1 MIPVQ
6 SFSRLIPLCLS
17 LFILALPANGQKKKK
32 VSAEEMR
39 KMEAHLAKVNAESNF
54 LEGEKYF
61 ILEDYTKAFYFFQHV
76 LEQEPDNAPA
86 LYKCAEVLSRSN
98 KDEDVRRAAEYIQHA
113 LDIDKQN
120 PYYYLLASNIYTGLN
135 DYSKAAGLLE
145 TLMKEIPGNERYL
158 FELAAIYQ
166 YAKKPEEAIRIYN
179 RAESVYGINETCSQ
193 QKQSLYQQMGK
204 VNEALEEAR
213 RLVDTFPEEERFVM
227 TYAEALAQNNQVK
240 KATELIEQFVL
251 QHPDAGG
258 SRVLLAGFYRD
269 QGMEDKARTLLR
281 EAFVNPTVDVST
293 KAIVLSTYAEQ
304 IAQLRQRNS
313 PNLAVESFGLELAG
327 LLRQSNG
334 QESNVR
340 AVIGDL
346 YVTLDKKAEAEQ
358 EYRKA
363 VQLGTARFETWQNLF
378 SLLSDNRQF
387 DSLIYYT
394 EQGMEYFPNQA
405 LLYYFNGYGHLRKKH
420 YRESVTG
427 LEQAR
432 RLASKEVV
440 LLTEINVLL
449 GDAYNGTKDFVK
461 SDRAFDEALS
471 FNPNNDYV
479 LNNYSY
485 YLATRK
491 EHLDKANQMAALA
504 VKNNPDNSSYLDT
517 YAWVL
522 FMEGKYKEARKIM
535 ERAIAQPDITAAHW
549 EHYGDILFQLGEVDE
564 AVKQWEKA
572 RNMTSQHDLLDKKIA
587 NRRLY

>member
-1 MIPVQ
+1 VQ
-6 SFSRLIPLCLS
+6 SILRILPL
-17 LFILALPANGQKKKK
+17 ILALLTLAPSVHAQKKKK
-32 VSAEEMR
+32 ISAEEMR
-39 KMEAHLAKVNAESNF
+39 KMEARFTKVNAEANF

-61 ILEDYTKAFYFFQHV
+61 ILEDYAKALYFFQHV
-76 LEQEPDNAPA
+76 LELEPENAPA

-98 KDEDVRRAAEYIQHA
+98 KDEDVRRAAENIQHA
-113 LDIDKQN
+113 IDIDKQN
-120 PYYYLLASNIYTGLN
+120 PYYYLLASNIFTGLN
-135 DYSKAAGLLE
+135 DYTKAAGFLE

-166 YAKKPEEAIRIYN
+166 YGKKPEEAIRIYN

-193 QKQSLYQQMGK
+193 QKQALYQQMGK
-204 VNEALEEAR
+204 VNEAIDEAR
-213 RLVDTFPEEERFVM
+213 RLAEAVPDEERYVM
-227 TYAEALAQNNQVK
+227 GYAEALAQNNQVK
-240 KATELIEQFVL
+240 KATELTEQFVL

-269 QGMEDKARTLLR
+269 QGMDDKARNLLR
-281 EAFVNPTVDVST
+281 EAFVNPAVDVST

-304 IAQLRQRNS
+304 IGQLRQRNT
-313 PNLAVESFGLELAG
+313 PNPAIESFGLELAD

-346 YVTLDKKAEAEQ
+346 YVTLEKKPEAEI

-363 VQLGTARFETWQNLF
+363 VQLGTSRFETWQNLF

-440 LLTEINVLL
+440 LMAEVNVLL
-449 GDAYNGTKDFVK
+449 GDAYNGAKEFAK
-461 SDRAFDEALS
+461 SDRAFDEALA

-485 YLATRK
+485 YLALRK
-491 EHLDKANQMAALA
+491 EHLDKANQMAALV

-517 YAWVL
+517 FAWVL

-549 EHYGDILFQLGEVDE
+549 EHYGDILFQLGDVDG

-572 RNMTSQHDLLDKKIA
+572 RSMSGQHELIDKKIA